1 MEYQSE
7 KSKLLDPAK
16 SILANTATEEEISNP
31 VQNFGKKKP
40 RKRRK
45 LILLNDDDDEALFRS
60 VVMIP
65 TEIRFVNR
73 R

>member
-1 MEYQSE
+1 MNIHVAVLWSIQGKLHGVRQQLTNTYQ
-7 KSKLLDPAK
+7 LDADK
-16 SILANTATEEEISNP
+16 MTAVYQQRWWT
-31 VQNFGKKKP
+31 
-40 RKRRK
+40 
-45 LILLNDDDDEALFRS
+45 LLNDDEALFRS